1 MKKYVLILSTFI
13 SLNTYAASNG
23 WKDCDE
29 SGTAAC
35 EYQIK
40 DGVLTIRGTGENGA
54 GTIPDYDDKR
64 DCTLT
69 RYFECTTLAPWRW
82 DEDAETVHTVNI
94 EKGITSIG
102 ADAFEDMQMT
112 SVNLPDGLTSIKSLA
127 FHQCGQLS
135 NINLPD
141 SIETIEDWALSPSSI
156 NTLKL
161 PSNLETIGYR
171 AFDSVQLKDS
181 FLVIPDSVTSL
192 SENAIYSYNPQSR
205 LTKLYCS
212 ASLMEA
218 CEKAAA
224 NAGLEVFEYTKDEK
238 GRYAVE
244 NNLYLSLSDMQ
255 EGKIFIPK
263 RIYTIDEANQVAGP
277 KNRVSIKY
285 R

>member
-1 MKKYVLILSTFI
+1 MKKYVLILSAFI

-54 GTIPDYDDKR
+54 GTIPDYER
-64 DCTLT
+64 DCSMT
-69 RYFECTTLAPWRW
+69 RYAECTTPAPWRW
-82 DEDAETVHTVNI
+82 DEDASSVHTVNVQS
-94 EKGITSIG
+94 GITSIG
-102 ADAFEDMQMT
+102 SDAFEDMQMT
-112 SVNLPDGLTSIKSLA
+112 SVNLPEGLDSIKELA
-127 FHQCGQLS
+127 FHQCFELL

-141 SIETIEDWALSPSSI
+141 SVKTIETLAISETGITNL
-156 NTLKL
+156 TL
-161 PSNLETIGYR
+161 PSQLETIG
-171 AFDSVQLKDS
+171 DSALTNTNLTNS
-181 FLVIPDSVTSL
+181 FIVIPEKVTYI
-192 SENAIYSYNPQSR
+192 SESAFSESTILTPAI
-205 LTKLYCS
+205 KLYCS

-218 CEKAAA
+218 CQKAAA
-224 NAGLEVFEYTKDEK
+224 KIGSTAAEYTKDEK

-263 RIYTIDEANQVAGP
+263 RIYTIDEANEVAGS
-277 KNRVSIKY
+277 KNRVSITY